1 MFEIPTFAPYL
12 RPYPSSTRSK
22 DVVGVCSS
30 PLVDVHKGMTHPPRS
45 TLIRGSYEYHHYMQG
60 NFDDSGWGCA
70 YRSLQTIVS
79 WFKLNGFAP
88 SVNVPSHREIQQ
100 VLVDLKDKP
109 KPFVGSKQWIG
120 STEIGYVVE
129 HLLGVTSKIAFLSSG
144 KDMPTVTN
152 QLIEHFRVEG
162 TPVMIGGGA
171 LAFTLLGVSHDED
184 TGSTKWLILD
194 PHYSGVDDLV
204 NVQGKSYM
212 LEGYRAIPVSWRG
225 LEAFSARSSYNLYLP
240 QRPRGI

>member
-1 MFEIPTFAPYL
+1 
-12 RPYPSSTRSK
+12 
-22 DVVGVCSS
+22 
-30 PLVDVHKGMTHPPRS
+30 MTHPPRS

-162 TPVMIGGGA
+162 TWCSSFHHNRVCIRA
-171 LAFTLLGVSHDED
+171 LKKALEHHVQRDC
-184 TGSTKWLILD
+184 
-194 PHYSGVDDLV
+194 PDL
-204 NVQGKSYM
+204 S
-212 LEGYRAIPVSWRG
+212 
-225 LEAFSARSSYNLYLP
+225 
-240 QRPRGI
+240 